1 MDNNTKHI
9 AREIEVSRERE
20 RGRERERERERD
32 YQSNTI
38 LMMQPWMINFL

>member
-9 AREIEVSRERE
+9 AREIEVS
-20 RGRERERERERD
+20 RERERERERD